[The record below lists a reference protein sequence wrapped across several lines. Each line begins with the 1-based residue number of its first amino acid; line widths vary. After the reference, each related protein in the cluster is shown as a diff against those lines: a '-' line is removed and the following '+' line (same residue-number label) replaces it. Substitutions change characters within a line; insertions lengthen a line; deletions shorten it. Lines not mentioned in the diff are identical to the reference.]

1 MTAAA
6 RQTLARL
13 FGFAALLFSA
23 ASAYAFTPSGLLEIH
38 QINVQQGES
47 ALVVGPDGTT
57 LLLDAG
63 KNSKGALI
71 VSYMQSIGLN
81 PADGLDYTIAG
92 HLDAD
97 HVGGFDEVMQAGY
110 DVRFENYYNGSDKS
124 SSTID
129 DYKDAAA
136 NTTAGNVA
144 QAMLGEIIQLGDGAT
159 LTFVAVNGSVIG
171 TGPVPGAIDN
181 ENDRSLAVLIEY
193 GDFDYI
199 WASDL
204 GGGDDDNACTG
215 RSTSQTNVET
225 PLAQAITPGG
235 AWQLLSDEGVD
246 VLHVNHHGSESS
258 TNSDY
263 MNLLKPELAIIPVGA
278 GQGGTWHHPR
288 KDILEEV
295 LQAKASCI
303 TAPSV
308 EMVLQTEEGD
318 PTGGETSFKGY
329 AVGDIKVSTDGVT
342 NYLVEA
348 TGNVSQG
355 PDETDDAG
363 LPLIMPLDESGT
375 GGGNTAP
382 VVQIL
387 APADGS
393 SFNDGD
399 TINFVA
405 SAIDAEDGDLGYDI
419 NWSSDL
425 DGNFGTGDD
434 ISVTLSLGTHVITA
448 SVTDSGGFAGSESV
462 GVIVNSGPNTVFLS
476 EVLYDVTDDDNG
488 YEWVELYN
496 SGTNPVDLSGYSLGS
511 GGTDYTYSKLQLS
524 GTIEPGETFVVG
536 GPRSKSKNSDP
547 DFDLKDDF
555 SPDLQNSGSTA
566 DGMALFNVPASAVN
580 SSRVPVDAVVYG
592 GSNDNGLIDE
602 TGVANAPDVGDAP
615 AGSSVERADLAGSW
629 QVQGDPTPNST
640 PF

>member
-1 MTAAA
+1 PR
-6 RQTLARL
+6 RQTARL
-13 FGFAALLFSA
+13 IALSAFLFL
-23 ASAYAFTPSGLLEIH
+23 SAYAQAFSPSGLLEIH

-71 VSYMQSIGLN
+71 VSYMQSIGLD

-97 HVGGFDEVMQAGY
+97 HVGGFDEVIDAGY
-110 DVRFENYYNGSDKS
+110 DVRFENYFNGSDKT

-129 DYKDAAA
+129 DYKDATSG
-136 NTTAGNVA
+136 TTAGSVTKP
-144 QAMLGEIIQLGDGAT
+144 MLGEIIQLGNGAT
-159 LTFVAVNGSVIG
+159 LTFVAVDGSVIG
-171 TGPVPGAIDN
+171 SGPVPGATDN

-204 GGGDDDNACTG
+204 GGGDDDNSCTG

-235 AWQLLSDEGVD
+235 AWQMLSNEGVD

-263 MNLLKPELAIIPVGA
+263 MNLLKPELAVIPVGA

-308 EMVLQTEEGD
+308 ELVLQTEEGD

-355 PDETDDAG
+355 PDERDDAD
-363 LPLIMPLDESGT
+363 LPLVMPLDESGT
-375 GGGNTAP
+375 GGNTVP
-382 VVQIL
+382 VVAINS
-387 APADGS
+387 PADGS
-393 SFNDGD
+393 SFEEYD
-399 TINFVA
+399 TINFLA
-405 SAIDAEDGDLGYDI
+405 SASDAEDGDLSSSI
-419 NWSSDL
+419 SWSSDL
-425 DGNFGTGDD
+425 DGYLGTGDD
-434 ISVTLSLGTHVITA
+434 IFAMLSIGSHVITA
-448 SVTDSGGFAGSESV
+448 SVTDSASFVGSETI
-462 GVIVNSGPNTVFLS
+462 GVIINSGPNTVYLS
-476 EVLYDVTDDDNG
+476 EVFYDAPDSDNG
-488 YEWVELYN
+488 FEWVELYN
-496 SGTNPVDLSGYSLGS
+496 SGAYPVDLAAYSLGS
-511 GGTDYTYSKLQLS
+511 GGTDYTTSKLQLS
-524 GTIEPGETFVVG
+524 GTIEPGATFVVG
-536 GPRSKSKNSDP
+536 GPKSKSKNSDP
-547 DFDLKDDF
+547 DYDLEDDF

-566 DGMALFNVPASAVN
+566 DGMALFNVPASAITA
-580 SSRVPVDAVVYG
+580 STVPVDAVIYG
-592 GSNDNGLIDE
+592 DSNNNDLIDE
-602 TGVANAPDVGDAP
+602 TGSAGGPDVGDAP
-615 AGSSVERADLAGSW
+615 AGSSVERIDLAGSW
-629 QVQGDPTPNST
+629 QIQSEPTPNNT